1 MEQFQEVFYGRGA
14 WLGLTF
20 AIAFGAC
27 LGSFFNVVVWRLP
40 RGESLS
46 HPPSRCPACS
56 HPIRPWHNLPVF
68 GWLILGGRC
77 YDCKQAFSPRYALIE
92 AAFAVVFGLIGMLG
106 CRLGLPIELVLI
118 HFLLISFLYGAAA
131 IDIAHRRLPDKLNL
145 SCGLLAL
152 AAFCAVPTAF
162 LNPGE
167 AYAGMPRPLLFSSL
181 ASSPLA
187 SYLAEAASAV
197 VLGASFLLL
206 SRWLINRY
214 AGHQEHPFPTGQK
227 LHLDAAGARLEGDEA
242 LPWKDLQG
250 LQFQIADDA
259 APLRGQVSCRD
270 GFLIH
275 AEGKV
280 DVGTLTPMTVNIH
293 ALSLP
298 REALGLGDA
307 KFAAA
312 LGPFLGFPLLFAS
325 LFIAVFT
332 ALGHALIMRFCGRR
346 DYAVPF
352 GLHLALAAAL
362 WALAWPWLLTAL
374 GHLIGNLS

>member
-1 MEQFQEVFYGRGA
+1 MQQFQEVFYGRGA
-14 WLGLTF
+14 WLGLFF
-20 AIAFGAC
+20 AIAFGGC

-46 HPPSRCPACS
+46 HPPSRCPSCS
-56 HPIRPWHNLPVF
+56 HPIRPWHNIPVF
-68 GWLILGGRC
+68 GWLVLGGRC
-77 YDCKQAFSPRYALIE
+77 YDCKQPFSPRYALIE
-92 AAFAVVFGLIGMLG
+92 AAFAVAFGLIGILG
-106 CRLGLPIELVLI
+106 CHLGLPIELVLI

-145 SCGLLAL
+145 SCGLLAV
-152 AAFCAVPTAF
+152 AAFCAFPSAF

-167 AYAGMPRPLLFSSL
+167 AFSGMPRPLLFTQL
-181 ASSPLA
+181 ASTPLI
-187 SYLAEAASAV
+187 SYLAEAGTAV

-214 AGHQEHPFPTGQK
+214 AGQEQHLFPDGQL

-242 LPWKDLQG
+242 LPWKDLRG
-250 LQFQIADDA
+250 FQFLVKDESS
-259 APLRGQVSCRD
+259 PLRGEVSFRD
-270 GFLIH
+270 GQLFH
-275 AEGKV
+275 SDGKV
-280 DVGTLTPMTVNIH
+280 EVATLTPMSLSIQS
-293 ALSLP
+293 LSLP

-325 LFIAVFT
+325 LFVAVFT
-332 ALGHALIMRFCGRR
+332 ALAHALAMRFCGRR

-362 WALAWPWLLTAL
+362 WAFAWPWLISGL
-374 GHLIGNLS
+374 GRLIGN